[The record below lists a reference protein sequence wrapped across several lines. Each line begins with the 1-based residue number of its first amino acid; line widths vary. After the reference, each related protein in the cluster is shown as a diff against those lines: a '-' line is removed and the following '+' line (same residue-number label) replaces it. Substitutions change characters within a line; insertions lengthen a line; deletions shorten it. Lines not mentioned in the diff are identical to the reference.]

1 MMDNIK
7 KHITNGIII
16 NRGSSK
22 IINQLQR
29 INIMG
34 SNKQGVTGIVKNRNN
49 PLENVLKL
57 INSSLLVPVC

>member
-1 MMDNIK
+1 MMENIK

-34 SNKQGVTGIVKNRNN
+34 SNK
-49 PLENVLKL
+49 
-57 INSSLLVPVC
+57 